1 MDTTDWEQP
10 DPADLLLLGSDAD
23 WEALVQ
29 RYEGIN
35 DRPLRRCLEV
45 ARSNGATTVVI
56 ETRYI
61 DLDYRSEF
69 SAFFSKTFAAQPDT
83 AHRLH
88 FFKAPLKVE
97 QLWRLPDNHGYLGYV
112 VFRPSELGAVGR
124 SVLAPP
130 PGLTEAVRTSVKE
143 TVHFFGAP
151 LTVSGVPFVQQDTQ
165 LGRCAHAAAW
175 VCHYTAAR
183 RGEVARRPMADF
195 SLSAEPGLGWGRPLP
210 SEGLTVQQLLEL
222 LRIFDL
228 PPAFYSVDSLDYD
241 LPWGQPAPTWPGK
254 PTPEH
259 PGYWDTRLI
268 SVCCRYL
275 NSGFPVLVGTAD
287 HAFTLCG
294 YEREPR
300 KGQPDWIRFIRHDD
314 QRGPY
319 LPVDDVFSDIDK
331 ASGYQYT
338 PWDSIIVPLPDKLWL
353 PPEPVEYAASEFLES
368 FATLVE
374 PHIPDA
380 GRIRKM
386 IKEKDLSLHTYAR
399 TANAFKAQIDR
410 GLDPTIQREYRL
422 ARFSR
427 YIWVVEAVSRKL
439 RKAGKD
445 CVLGE
450 IIFDATSSETS
461 PRPLAMHV
469 PGVALVERTEGP
481 ARFPIRCSPDPY
493 RTGGIG
499 PP

>member
-1 MDTTDWEQP
+1 MDTTTWEQP

-23 WEALVQ
+23 WDALAK
-29 RYEGIN
+29 RYSGIN

-97 QLWRLPDNHGYLGYV
+97 QLWRLPENHGYLGYV
-112 VFRPSELGAVGR
+112 IIRPSELGVVGR
-124 SVLAPP
+124 SVLPPP
-130 PGLTEAVRTSVKE
+130 PGLTEAVRTSIDEVI
-143 TVHFFGAP
+143 HFFGTP
-151 LTVSGVPFVQQDTQ
+151 LTISGVPFVQQDTQ

-175 VCHYTAAR
+175 MCHYVAAR
-183 RGEVARRPMADF
+183 RGDVARRPMADF
-195 SLSAEPGLGWGRPLP
+195 SLHAEPGLGWGRPLP

-228 PPAFYSVDSLDYD
+228 PPAFYSVQRLEYD
-241 LPWGQPAPTWPGK
+241 LPWGQPSPTWPGD

-259 PGYWDTRLI
+259 GGFWDTRLI
-268 SVCCRYL
+268 SICCRYL
-275 NSGFPVLVGTAD
+275 NSGFPVLIGTVD

-300 KGQPDWIRFIRHDD
+300 DNQPDWIRFVRHDD

-319 LPVDDVFSDIDK
+319 LVVDDVFHDVDK
-331 ASGYQYT
+331 DSGYSYT

-353 PPEPVEYAASEFLES
+353 PPEPVEYAASVILEN
-368 FATLVE
+368 FARAVE
-374 PHIPDA
+374 TRIPEA
-380 GRIRKM
+380 GKVLQM
-386 IKEKDLSLHTYAR
+386 IKDQDLSLHTYAR
-399 TANAFKAQIDR
+399 TANDFKAHLDR
-410 GLDPTIQREYRL
+410 GMDETVQREYRL

-427 YIWVVEAVSRKL
+427 YVWVVELVSREL

-445 CVLGE
+445 SVLGE
-450 IIFDATSSETS
+450 IIFDATSSETN
-461 PRPLAMHV
+461 PKPLAVHV
-469 PGVALVERTEGP
+469 PGVALVDRTQGP
-481 ARFPIRCSPDPY
+481 ARFPIRCSPDAY
-493 RTGGIG
+493 RSGGVG